1 MGWGSSDPSKAA
13 QPPAAGRRRC
23 LWRISPYTIVT
34 TRFAQGKLDGA
45 GCILVAYMLFVG
57 R

>member
-1 MGWGSSDPSKAA
+1 MGWGSRGPSRPA

-23 LWRISPYTIVT
+23 LWRTAPYTIVT

-45 GCILVAYMLFVG
+45 GCILVAYMLFV
-57 R
+57 RR